1 MVNVPISLGELIDK
15 ITILEIK
22 HSKIT
27 DDDKLKNVTNE
38 LNRLLLVLG
47 TKKFSNE
54 VVECMKKLRAVNQQ
68 LWDIEDQIRIK
79 EKHQEFDDE
88 FVTLARSVYFT
99 NDERA
104 NLKKKINITTESEI
118 IEEKE
123 YVSY

>member
-47 TKKFSNE
+47 TKKLSDE
-54 VVECMKKLRAVNQQ
+54 VVECMKKLRSVNQQ

-88 FVTLARSVYFT
+88 FVALARSVYFT

-104 NLKKKINITTESEI
+104 NLKKKINISTESEI